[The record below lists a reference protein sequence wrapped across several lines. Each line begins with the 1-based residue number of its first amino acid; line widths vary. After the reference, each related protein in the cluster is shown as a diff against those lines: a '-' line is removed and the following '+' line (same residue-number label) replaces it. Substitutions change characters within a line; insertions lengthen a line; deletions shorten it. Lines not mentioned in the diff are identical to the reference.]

1 MMRDYPLGV
10 GWNQAVSVYD
20 KSYSPPEGGAAA
32 LTMNSYLMLGTEL
45 GLPGLVCF
53 VAYVGLCFR
62 RSPRLHL
69 TKNLNLEKR
78 IPHPGPLPI
87 GSADSAEA
95 ETEKLVASHS
105 SLRAA
110 CLAGALVFVVAIWF
124 DGGLFDLPTTAMFW
138 VLIELGV
145 SRGEEG

>member
-1 MMRDYPLGV
+1 MDELTRDRSAMSLEAANREVYRLLKEGIP
-10 GWNQAVSVYD
+10 VSVMD
-20 KSYSPPEGGAAA
+20 ADS
-32 LTMNSYLMLGTEL
+32 T
-45 GLPGLVCF
+45 
-53 VAYVGLCFR
+53 
-62 RSPRLHL
+62 
-69 TKNLNLEKR
+69 
-78 IPHPGPLPI
+78 PHPGPLPI

-110 CLAGALVFVVAIWF
+110 CLAGALVFVVAFWF
-124 DGGLFDLPTTAMFW
+124 DGGLFDLPTAAMFW